1 MKPAIKCDSCTRHY
15 FSEYEAVMCAIDDAH
30 TELHGYRDTP
40 RLERLQ
46 TLREKLDKLDYLL
59 KTNPERLIHGISST
73 PPLEPVVSRCLPS
86 NHGAQCFVYEHNLCV
101 TPESEECS

>member
-1 MKPAIKCDSCTRHY
+1 
-15 FSEYEAVMCAIDDAH
+15 MCAIDDAH

-46 TLREKLDKLDYLL
+46 TLREKLDKL
-59 KTNPERLIHGISST
+59 ERLILGISST
-73 PPLEPVVSRCLPS
+73 PPLESVVSRCLPS
-86 NHGAQCFVYEHNLCV
+86 NHGAQCFVYEHNLCA